1 MSLNQ
6 KKLLVSIVVGILALG
21 VVGCGLFVKV
31 AATVDGE
38 KITVGELDKAINR
51 IALAH
56 PESPIPKEKKE
67 ARLRVLNFLIDDII
81 YQKEAQKLGIK
92 VSDKQVDAELNKTKK
107 KFPSEADFA
116 RSLKDAGVT
125 MTDFRDSIRIRL
137 LREVVNEKIVGKVK
151 VSEKQVREYYEN
163 NKKQFKPKPEQVK
176 IGFVQVETQ
185 EEAQDVL
192 AKIRAGMDFDDAM
205 RKFSI
210 DPSIKS
216 KGVQTRFVEPGRLTR
231 LSPRLD
237 ELAFSLPA
245 GEVTEPV
252 ETPVGW
258 LLMKVYEKKAGT
270 RGTYEEVKE
279 DITKMLKISKWIT
292 DARKKAKVKI
302 YL

>member
-1 MSLNQ
+1 LI
-6 KKLLVSIVVGILALG
+6 KALIWILVGLFALG

-81 YQKEAQKLGIK
+81 YQKEAQKLAIK
-92 VSDKQVDAELNKTKK
+92 VTDKEVGAELSEDRK

-125 MTDFRDSIRIRL
+125 LDDFRDSIRIRL
-137 LREVVNEKIVGKVK
+137 IREAVNEKIVGKVK
-151 VSEKQVREYYEN
+151 VSDKEVRDYYEN
-163 NKKQFKPKPEQVK
+163 NKKLFKPKPEQVK
-176 IGFVQVETQ
+176 IGFIQLNTL
-185 EEAQDVL
+185 EEASDVL
-192 AKIRAGMDFDDAM
+192 AKLRAGMDFDEAM

-210 DPSIKS
+210 DPSIKT
-216 KGVQTRFVEPGRLTR
+216 KGVQTRFVQRGHLTR
-231 LSPRLD
+231 LSSLLD
-237 ELAFSLPA
+237 HTAFNTPV
-245 GEVTEPV
+245 GEITGPI

-258 LLMKVYEKKAGT
+258 ILMKIYEKKLATKGT
-270 RGTYEEVKE
+270 FEEVKD
-279 DITKMLKISKWIT
+279 DIEKTLKINKWIT
-292 DARKKAKVKI
+292 EARKQANVKI